1 MKKNLLTNIIIGVV
15 ALGVG
20 IVSTATIINSI
31 QEKKQ
36 AELMQEL
43 ENSKYNTVLSNI
55 EQVGIYGNI
64 EGSIVSIDKGDIF
77 TNMIVK
83 TDNGNVLMVVRNEKV
98 KNINI
103 NDNISVLG
111 QTGGTNN
118 NMPVISVNHVK

>member
-36 AELMQEL
+36 VELMQEL
-43 ENSKYNTVLSNI
+43 ENSKYNTDLSNI

-83 TDNGNVLMVVRNEKV
+83 TDNGNVLMVVRNEKI

-118 NMPVISVNHVK
+118 NIPVISVNHVK

>member
-55 EQVGIYGNI
+55 KQVGIYGNI

-83 TDNGNVLMVVRNEKV
+83 TDNGNVLMVVRNEKI

-111 QTGGTNN
+111 QTGGINN

>member
-1 MKKNLLTNIIIGVV
+1 MKKNLLTNIIVGVV

-31 QEKKQ
+31 QKKKQ

-43 ENSKYNTVLSNI
+43 ENSKYNTVLNNI

-83 TDNGNVLMVVRNEKV
+83 IDNGNVLMVVRNEKI
-98 KNINI
+98 KNKNI

-118 NMPVISVNHVK
+118 NIPVISVNHVK

>member
-20 IVSTATIINSI
+20 IVSTATISNSI

-83 TDNGNVLMVVRNEKV
+83 TDNGNVLMVVRNEKI
-98 KNINI
+98 KNKNI

-118 NMPVISVNHVK
+118 NIPVISVNHVK

>member
-31 QEKKQ
+31 QEKNQ

-118 NMPVISVNHVK
+118 NIPVISVNHVK

>member
-1 MKKNLLTNIIIGVV
+1 MKKNLLTNIIVGIV

-20 IVSTATIINSI
+20 IVSTATIINST
-31 QEKKQ
+31 QKKKQ
-36 AELMQEL
+36 VELMQEL

-64 EGSIVSIDKGDIF
+64 KGSIVSIDKGNIF

>member
-20 IVSTATIINSI
+20 IVSTATITNSI

-83 TDNGNVLMVVRNEKV
+83 IDNGNVLMVVRNEKI
-98 KNINI
+98 KNKNI

-118 NMPVISVNHVK
+118 NIPVISVNHVK

>member
-36 AELMQEL
+36 VELMQEL

-55 EQVGIYGNI
+55 EQVEIYGNI
-64 EGSIVSIDKGDIF
+64 EGSVVSIDKGDVF
-77 TNMIVK
+77 TNIIIK
-83 TDNGNVLMVVRNEKV
+83 TDNGNVLIVVRNEKIY
-98 KNINI
+98 KC
-103 NDNISVLG
+103 
-111 QTGGTNN
+111 
-118 NMPVISVNHVK
+118 

>member
-1 MKKNLLTNIIIGVV
+1 MKKNLLTNIIIGVI

-36 AELMQEL
+36 IELMQEL
-43 ENSKYNTVLSNI
+43 ENSKYNTVLNNI
-55 EQVGIYGNI
+55 KQVGIYGNI

-83 TDNGNVLMVVRNEKV
+83 TDNGNVLMVVRNEKI

-111 QTGGTNN
+111 QTGGINN
-118 NMPVISVNHVK
+118 NIPVISVNHVK

>member
-31 QEKKQ
+31 QEEKQ
-36 AELMQEL
+36 VELMQEL

-83 TDNGNVLMVVRNEKV
+83 TDNGNVLMVVRNEKI

>member
-36 AELMQEL
+36 AELIQEL

-55 EQVGIYGNI
+55 EQVEIYGNI
-64 EGSIVSIDKGDIF
+64 EGSVVSIDKGDVF
-77 TNMIVK
+77 TNIIIK
-83 TDNGNVLMVVRNEKV
+83 TDNGNVLIVVRNEKIY
-98 KNINI
+98 KC
-103 NDNISVLG
+103 
-111 QTGGTNN
+111 
-118 NMPVISVNHVK
+118 

>member
-36 AELMQEL
+36 AELIQEL

-64 EGSIVSIDKGDIF
+64 EGSVVSIDKGDVF
-77 TNMIVK
+77 TNIIIK
-83 TDNGNVLMVVRNEKV
+83 TDNGNVLIVVRNEKIY
-98 KNINI
+98 KC
-103 NDNISVLG
+103 
-111 QTGGTNN
+111 
-118 NMPVISVNHVK
+118 

>member
-43 ENSKYNTVLSNI
+43 ENSKYNTDLSNI

-83 TDNGNVLMVVRNEKV
+83 IDNGNVLMVVRNEKI
-98 KNINI
+98 KNKNI

-118 NMPVISVNHVK
+118 NIPVISFNHVK

>member
-20 IVSTATIINSI
+20 IVSTATISNSI

-83 TDNGNVLMVVRNEKV
+83 TDDGNVLMVVRNEKI
-98 KNINI
+98 KNKNI

-118 NMPVISVNHVK
+118 NIPVISVNHVK

>member
-20 IVSTATIINSI
+20 IVSTATITNSI

-64 EGSIVSIDKGDIF
+64 EGSVVSIDKGDIF

-83 TDNGNVLMVVRNEKV
+83 TDNGNVLMVVRNEKI

-118 NMPVISVNHVK
+118 NIPVISVNHVK

>member
-1 MKKNLLTNIIIGVV
+1 MKKNLLTNIIVGIV

-20 IVSTATIINSI
+20 IVSTATIINST
-31 QEKKQ
+31 QKKKQ
-36 AELMQEL
+36 VELMQEL

-64 EGSIVSIDKGDIF
+64 KGSIVSIDKGNIF

-83 TDNGNVLMVVRNEKV
+83 TDNGNVLMVVRNEKI

>member
-36 AELMQEL
+36 VELMQEL
-43 ENSKYNTVLSNI
+43 ENSKYNTDLSNI

-83 TDNGNVLMVVRNEKV
+83 TDNGNVLMVVRNEKI
-98 KNINI
+98 KNKNI

>member
-98 KNINI
+98 KNKNI

-118 NMPVISVNHVK
+118 NIPVISVNHVK

>member
-36 AELMQEL
+36 VELMQEL
-43 ENSKYNTVLSNI
+43 ENSKYNTDLSNI

-83 TDNGNVLMVVRNEKV
+83 TDNGNVLMVVRNEKI

-111 QTGGTNN
+111 QTEGTNN
-118 NMPVISVNHVK
+118 NIPVISVNHVK

>member
-36 AELMQEL
+36 VELMREL

-64 EGSIVSIDKGDIF
+64 EGSIVSMDKGDIF

-83 TDNGNVLMVVRNEKV
+83 TDNGNVLMVVRNEKI

-118 NMPVISVNHVK
+118 NMPVISVNHIK

>member
-83 TDNGNVLMVVRNEKV
+83 TDNGNVLMVVRNEKI
-98 KNINI
+98 KNKNI

-111 QTGGTNN
+111 QTGGANN
-118 NMPVISVNHVK
+118 NIPVISVNHVK

>member
-1 MKKNLLTNIIIGVV
+1 MKKNLLTNIIVGVV

-20 IVSTATIINSI
+20 IVSTATIINST
-31 QEKKQ
+31 QKKKQ
-36 AELMQEL
+36 VELMQEL
-43 ENSKYNTVLSNI
+43 EDSKYNTVLSNI

-83 TDNGNVLMVVRNEKV
+83 TDNGNVLMVVRNEKI
-98 KNINI
+98 KNKNI

-118 NMPVISVNHVK
+118 NIPVISVNHVK